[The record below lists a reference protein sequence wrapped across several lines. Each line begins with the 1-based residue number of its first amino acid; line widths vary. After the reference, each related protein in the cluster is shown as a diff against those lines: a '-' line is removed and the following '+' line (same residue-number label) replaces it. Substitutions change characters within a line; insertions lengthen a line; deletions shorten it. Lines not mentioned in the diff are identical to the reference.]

1 MLTYWNRLERINIS
15 FFLFPRL
22 PRLFSSCF
30 SFLFQPR
37 YSVKEIFFGMIKGN
51 LSSSS
56 LLCRLFSILSCLSRS
71 CCSSSAP
78 RSSWTRGKRACHSL
92 LIILNNHFKARFS
105 LGSWPFVLKDVHI
118 HYRIKKYYYH
128 CINVHLFSKS
138 HSLA

>member
-118 HYRIKKYYYH
+118 HYRIKKNITITVLM
-128 CINVHLFSKS
+128 CIYSAS
-138 HSLA
+138 HIH